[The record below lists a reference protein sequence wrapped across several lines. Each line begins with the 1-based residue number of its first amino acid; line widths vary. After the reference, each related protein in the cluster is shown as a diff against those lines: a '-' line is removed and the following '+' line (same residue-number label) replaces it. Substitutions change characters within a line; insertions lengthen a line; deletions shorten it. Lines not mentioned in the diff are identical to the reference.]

1 MKKFLIKSMIGI
13 MFGAFVSVMVTNG
26 IILIGGT
33 EVLDGGLFLKNSLG
47 SMFCGWFFTVTPL
60 YFEIN
65 SISLFKQT
73 ALHFITV
80 TILYFILALGIGWI
94 PLDWQSIVIFTI
106 LFLLVYIS
114 IWLSF
119 YLYYKKES
127 KKMNEDLQYIQK

>member
-1 MKKFLIKSMIGI
+1 